1 MRDARTVVSKLHQ
14 VDPGF
19 RELCNTLFGGAVDA
33 EAVYAAAYTPEGI
46 AKGFPDAADLHV
58 PGTGGLQATGRR
70 RKPKPAVRVK
80 KAETRVI
87 EEEILDAGEVLESVE
102 KGAEADFTIYT
113 EFSKRNDD
121 KREVFGWASVV
132 ELNGQP
138 VEDRQGDIITPEEL
152 ERAAYSYVQKS
163 RVGGRQH
170 ERNGDS
176 PFHASDMI
184 ESLVL
189 TKEKVE
195 KMGLPASTPLGWWV
209 GYKVHD
215 DDTWTSIKKGDLT
228 GFSIHGRGRRVP
240 IEA

>member
-1 MRDARTVVSKLHQ
+1 MRDARTVVSKLHE

-19 RELCNTLFGGAVDA
+19 RELCDTLFGGAVDVDR
-33 EAVYAAAYTPEGI
+33 VYEAAYTRDGVS
-46 AKGFPDAADLHV
+46 KMFPDAADLHA
-58 PGTGGLQATGRR
+58 PGTGGLRATGRR
-70 RKPKPAVRVK
+70 RRKPKAAVHKGEERVG
-80 KAETRVI
+80 
-87 EEEILDAGEVLESVE
+87 EEEILDAGEVLDEIE
-102 KGAEADFTIYT
+102 KGAGVDVIFHT
-113 EFSKRNDD
+113 EFAKMDTD

-170 ERNGDS
+170 QREGDS

-215 DDTWTSIKKGDLT
+215 DDTWSAIKKGDLT

>member
-1 MRDARTVVSKLHQ
+1 MPDARTVVSKLHE

-19 RELCNTLFGGAVDA
+19 RELCDTLFGGSVDV
-33 EAVYAAAYTPEGI
+33 EAIYQAGYTSEGV
-46 AKGFPDAADLHV
+46 AKMMPDAADVHA
-58 PGTGGLQATGRR
+58 PGTLGLQPTGRRRR
-70 RKPKPAVRVK
+70 RKPKPAVH
-80 KAETRVI
+80 KAEHRVV
-87 EEEILDAGEVLESVE
+87 EEEILDAGEVLDEIE
-102 KGAEADFTIYT
+102 KGAGVDVTFHT
-113 EFSKRNDD
+113 EFSKLDSD

-163 RVGGRQH
+163 RIGGNQH
-170 ERNGDS
+170 RREGDT

-195 KMGLPASTPLGWWV
+195 KMGLPPTTPLGWWV

-215 DDTWTSIKKGDLT
+215 DDTWSAIKKGDLT

-240 IEA
+240 IET

>member
-1 MRDARTVVSKLHQ
+1 MPDARTVVSKLHQ

-19 RELCNTLFGGAVDA
+19 RDLCNTLFGGAVDV
-33 EAVYAAAYTPEGI
+33 ETVYETVYTREGI
-46 AKGFPDAADLHV
+46 AKSFPDQADLHA
-58 PGTGGLQATGRR
+58 PGTGGFRPTGRR
-70 RKPKPAVRVK
+70 RSKPKPAVHKSER
-80 KAETRVI
+80 RVI
-87 EEEILDAGEVLESVE
+87 EEEILDAGEVLDEIS
-102 KGAEADFTIYT
+102 KAEVDLTIFT

-121 KREVFGWASVV
+121 KHEVFGWASVV

-138 VEDRQGDIITPEEL
+138 VEDRQGDIITPDEL

-163 RVGGRQH
+163 RVGGHQH
-170 ERNGDS
+170 RRDGDS

-195 KMGLPASTPLGWWV
+195 KMGLPPTTPLGWWV

-215 DDTWTSIKKGDLT
+215 EDTWSAIKKGDLT